1 MYCIKGEVCVCWRFP
16 ALLALVRLRA
26 SGGAVGKL
34 PAKTDLSSTVCC
46 LPILKV
52 GGEGHTFSRFFHS
65 FSSCLDY
72 KFF

>member
-1 MYCIKGEVCVCWRFP
+1 MCWRFP

-34 PAKTDLSSTVCC
+34 PAKMDLSSTKVCC
-46 LPILKV
+46 FPILKV

-65 FSSCLDY
+65 FPSRLDY
-72 KFF
+72 KFFK